1 MYAARL
7 RRGGALSLRWRLT
20 LSCAG
25 ATALVVLST
34 YCALTASAA
43 SVSHSRSVT
52 ATRFR
57 PHATGAW
64 LLDPITAPAGKT
76 LELNSVSCTSSTS
89 CVAIGALEATTGS
102 AVPTSAVEEWNG
114 TTWSPL
120 AAPALPANATTSVF
134 YSVSCVSATFC
145 MAVGSYKR
153 NSVTSEL
160 TEKWNGATWSEV
172 LVPPPS
178 GVHVSQL
185 RSVSCVSSSSCTAV
199 GDGYKLPATAVSIGE
214 HFNGV
219 EWTRQTVP
227 FPAGATY
234 VQLQSVSCA
243 SATVCVVV
251 GTVGD
256 RSESSGGEF
265 TLADR
270 WNGTKWILL
279 SSVNTPGELY
289 RGLEAVSCPSTG
301 FCIAVGNETD
311 RNGTDSTLSEVLKG
325 SRWSRAATPA
335 TPGGQF
341 RGLDGVSCVSSAD
354 CTAIGFF
361 DTAQHLYL
369 SLADQWNGASWARQ
383 ATPSVPGATYSE
395 LFSVSC
401 STADCLAV
409 GPGIALSDS

>member
-1 MYAARL
+1 M
-7 RRGGALSLRWRLT
+7 GLRWRST
-20 LSCAG
+20 LCCASV
-25 ATALVVLST
+25 TALVVLST
-34 YCALTASAA
+34 LCALTPSAA
-43 SVSHSRSVT
+43 SVSHSRST
-52 ATRFR
+52 AATRFG

-64 LLDPITAPAGKT
+64 SLDPITTPAGKT
-76 LELNSVSCTSSTS
+76 LELDSVSCTSSTS
-89 CVAIGALEATTGS
+89 CVAIGALGATTGS
-102 AVPTSAVEEWNG
+102 AAPTSTVEEWNG

-120 AAPALPANATTSVF
+120 AAPALPDKATTSVF
-134 YSVSCVSATFC
+134 YSLSCVSPTFC
-145 MAVGSYKR
+145 MAVGSYERK
-153 NSVTSEL
+153 SVTSEL

-172 LVPPPS
+172 PVPPPS

-199 GDGYKLPATAVSIGE
+199 GDGYKLPAIAVSIGE

-219 EWTRQTVP
+219 TWTRQAIP

-234 VQLQSVSCA
+234 VQLQGVSCA
-243 SATVCVVV
+243 SATVCVAV

-270 WNGTKWILL
+270 WNGTKWTLL
-279 SSVNTPGELY
+279 RSVNTPGELY
-289 RGLEAVSCPSTG
+289 RGFEAVSCPSTG
-301 FCIAVGNETD
+301 YCIAVGNETS
-311 RNGTDSTLSEVLKG
+311 RTGSNSTLSEVLKG

-341 RGLDGVSCVSSAD
+341 RDLNGISCVSSAD

-369 SLADQWNGASWARQ
+369 SLADQWNGTSWARQ

-409 GPGIALSDS
+409 GTGIALSES

>member
-114 TTWSPL
+114 TTWS
-120 AAPALPANATTSVF
+120 
-134 YSVSCVSATFC
+134 
-145 MAVGSYKR
+145 
-153 NSVTSEL
+153 
-160 TEKWNGATWSEV
+160 EV

-178 GVHVSQL
+178 GVHVSQV

-289 RGLEAVSCPSTG
+289 RGLEAVSCSSTG